1 MMIKAFNA
9 MRTSTHAKLLATTAL
24 GASLMLTSVAAQ
36 AELSA
41 NASITNNYLWRGLTQ
56 SVNLPATQG
65 GIDYSADNGFYVGT
79 WISNVEYDA
88 GDAFSYEHDVY
99 FGYSG
104 EAGGIGYDGGYLYFN
119 YDANAEFDFSEVYGS
134 LSFGA
139 FTVGAQILAD
149 TEAAEGVGQDFGFG
163 QATYIYGD
171 YAIELANEAE
181 LSFHVGRHA
190 GDFVEAFNGTTDDY
204 LDYGVTLAKDGFAFT
219 ISGTTLGSDDNN
231 DGEEDYASMSARD
244 NDNIKF
250 VLSYSGDFA
259 L

>member
-1 MMIKAFNA
+1 MMTKAFNA

-24 GASLMLTSVAAQ
+24 GASLMLSSVAAQ

-104 EAGGIGYDGGYLYFN
+104 EA
-119 YDANAEFDFSEVYGS
+119 S
-134 LSFGA
+134 LTSMTSTSA
-139 FTVGAQILAD
+139 IL
-149 TEAAEGVGQDFGFG
+149 VK
-163 QATYIYGD
+163 QAVSVMTW
-171 YAIELANEAE
+171 AISILTMMRTQNSTFLKCTA
-181 LSFHVGRHA
+181 H
-190 GDFVEAFNGTTDDY
+190 
-204 LDYGVTLAKDGFAFT
+204 
-219 ISGTTLGSDDNN
+219 
-231 DGEEDYASMSARD
+231 
-244 NDNIKF
+244 
-250 VLSYSGDFA
+250 
-259 L
+259 